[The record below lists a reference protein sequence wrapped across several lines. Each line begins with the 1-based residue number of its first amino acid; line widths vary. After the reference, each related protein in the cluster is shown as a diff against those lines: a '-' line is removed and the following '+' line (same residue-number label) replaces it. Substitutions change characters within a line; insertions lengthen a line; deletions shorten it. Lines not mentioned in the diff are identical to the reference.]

1 MTGPSRREAIA
12 SLAALPAITAA
23 TIAAAHN
30 GPVVNDP
37 ILTAIDRYRRAL
49 DAFKSA
55 DELSKPTRFEAA
67 ADELYDASEALFAT
81 APTTVAGCL
90 ALMDWMIVDADGEDL
105 EHHRAAL
112 KSLIEVLPEIVG
124 SALT

>member
-1 MTGPSRREAIA
+1 MTGPSRRDAIV
-12 SLAALPAITAA
+12 SLAALPAIAAA

-37 ILTAIDRYRRAL
+37 IFTAIDRYRRAL

-55 DELSKPTRFEAA
+55 SELSKPSQFEAA

-112 KSLIEVLPEIVG
+112 KSLVEVLPKIVG
-124 SALT
+124 SALS

>member
-1 MTGPSRREAIA
+1 MTGPSRRDAIA
-12 SLAALPAITAA
+12 SLAALPAMAAA

-30 GPVVNDP
+30 GPVVDDP
-37 ILTAIDRYRRAL
+37 IFTAIERHRRAL
-49 DAFKSA
+49 DAFESA
-55 DELSKPTRFEAA
+55 DEVSEPNRFEAA
-67 ADELYDASEALFAT
+67 ADELHAASEALFAT

-90 ALMDWMIVDADGEDL
+90 ALMDWMIADADGDDL

-112 KSLIEVLPEIVG
+112 KSLIDVLPQFVG